1 VRVRILLADDDQ
13 DLLDLLAFALN
24 RAGFEA
30 LRATDLPT
38 ALQRLEEQ
46 PDLAVLDVNLGAA
59 SGFDL
64 LRELRERTQVPVIML
79 TGRDSEDDKVLG
91 LELGADDYLTKPF
104 SHRELIA
111 RIRSHLRRH
120 ASDGGMQA
128 AQVLNAGSVTM
139 DLRTHSV
146 EKAGEPVSLTVTEF
160 RLLRYLLSHANT
172 VVPNRVIL
180 KQVWGYDDAAGTDLV
195 RVTIHRL
202 RRKLEDEPSRPSL
215 LRTVPGVG
223 FMVVA
228 EPTGS

>member
-1 VRVRILLADDDQ
+1 
-13 DLLDLLAFALN
+13 
-24 RAGFEA
+24 
-30 LRATDLPT
+30 
-38 ALQRLEEQ
+38 
-46 PDLAVLDVNLGAA
+46 
-59 SGFDL
+59 
-64 LRELRERTQVPVIML
+64 
-79 TGRDSEDDKVLG
+79 
-91 LELGADDYLTKPF
+91 
-104 SHRELIA
+104 
-111 RIRSHLRRH
+111 
-120 ASDGGMQA
+120 
-128 AQVLNAGSVTM
+128 
-139 DLRTHSV
+139 
-146 EKAGEPVSLTVTEF
+146 VTEF